1 MNPDTSGIWHR
12 PWLLSISAGILLG
25 LSFPPFDLPML
36 QFPAF
41 IMLFRIAELSYTWRD
56 MVIKLAAGFIIW
68 NLISTY
74 WLMMATV
81 PGGTAAILANSLLML
96 IPFLVIRQL
105 LKSNLPP
112 IPESVLI
119 ASVWGSYEFL
129 HHQWELAWPWL
140 SLGNAW
146 TVLPDLIQYISVTGM
161 LGISFWIVSVSV
173 LLYRAMSSLRGTHF
187 IYAALLLLFFP
198 LFSIFFKVI
207 YQEQSSET
215 IEVAVI
221 QPDLN
226 SYMEY
231 GGFRNADQLL
241 TRLLELSDSV
251 RTEHTDIIVWPENAL
266 DTVIPRD
273 NRFNSR
279 IADSLE
285 SWNIE
290 LITGAGLIEYYN
302 PGNEPPVIRGHQN
315 GLAYNFYNSALHFSS
330 DLLPDIYKKGKL
342 VPVVERMP
350 YASVLQKL
358 DLFGW
363 IRWGE
368 YLGYGKGTVTNNFL
382 TGKAQTPAL
391 ICYDSVFPGWVR
403 GFVLNGAG
411 YLTIITND
419 GWWGNT
425 SGHVQHFEY
434 ARLRA
439 IEFRKWVVRSANNG
453 ISGIIAPDGKVQ
465 LRTGYNKQTGFT
477 FRIYPDD
484 RLTFFAKYGNWFNWI
499 MTTGLLLGILLVLIP
514 KTR

>member
-36 QFPAF
+36 QFAAF
-41 IMLFRIAELSYTWRD
+41 ILLFRVAELSYTWRE
-56 MVIKLAAGFIIW
+56 MVIKLTAGFIIW
-68 NLISTY
+68 NLITTY

-105 LKSNLPP
+105 LKSNLHP
-112 IPESVLI
+112 ITESVLI
-119 ASVWGSYEFL
+119 ASAWGSYEFL

-146 TVLPDLIQYISVTGM
+146 SVLPDLIQYISVTGM
-161 LGISFWIVSVSV
+161 LGTSFWVVAASV
-173 LLYRAMSSLRGTHF
+173 LIYRALSSLRGTHF
-187 IYAALLLLFFP
+187 IYAALLLLVFP
-198 LFSIFFKVI
+198 LLSIFFKVI
-207 YQEQSSET
+207 YQEQSTET
-215 IEVAVI
+215 WEVAVI
-221 QPDLN
+221 QPDLD

-231 GGFRNADQLL
+231 GGFQNADQLL

-251 RTEHTDIIVWPENAL
+251 RTEHTDIILWPENAL

-273 NRFNSR
+273 NRFNTR
-279 IADSLE
+279 ITDSLDN
-285 SWNIE
+285 WNTE

-302 PGNEPPVIRGHQN
+302 TGNEPPVIRGHHN
-315 GLAYNFYNSALHFSS
+315 GLAYNFYNSAFHFSD

-363 IRWGE
+363 IHWGE
-368 YLGYGKGTVTNNFL
+368 YLGYGKGTEMNNFL

-453 ISGIIAPDGKVQ
+453 ISGIISPDGKVQ
-465 LRTGYNKQTGFT
+465 LSTEYNEQTGFT

-484 RLTFFAKYGNWFNWI
+484 SLTFFAKFGNWFNWM
-499 MTTGLLLGILLVLIP
+499 MTAGLVLGILLILIP
-514 KTR
+514 KNR